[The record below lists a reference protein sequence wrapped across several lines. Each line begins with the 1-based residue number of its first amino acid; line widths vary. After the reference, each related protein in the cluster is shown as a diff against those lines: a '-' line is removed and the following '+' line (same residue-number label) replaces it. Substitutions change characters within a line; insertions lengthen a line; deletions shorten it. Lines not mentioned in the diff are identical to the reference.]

1 MKKKDPRES
10 IHSLKKRKRQLK
22 RVKKVDQVTLNR
34 PHVEAW
40 LFMEDEQ
47 PSRELGQASYVHELY
62 KDYCLTEE
70 LESCSLTTFG
80 KIMSEYCTKPDG
92 KRGTINYTLK
102 STVYDYLLTLW
113 GYGEEYKEAA

>member
-1 MKKKDPRES
+1 M
-10 IHSLKKRKRQLK
+10 
-22 RVKKVDQVTLNR
+22 DQVTLNR

-40 LFMEDEQ
+40 LSMEDEQ

-70 LESCSLTTFG
+70 LESSSLTTFG